1 MLSVI
6 IPVYNER
13 NTVCTIIDRVREMPI
28 ETEIIV
34 VDDKSTDGTREILRE
49 LDYPNLQVLF
59 QPRNLHKGNCVKEGI
74 RKASGKYTVIQDAD
88 LEYDPQDIPR
98 LLEKVQQPGVLAVFG
113 SRLLGASE
121 DGRKLP
127 FSTFSVG
134 RNALT
139 AWYRLLYGTNLTDIA
154 TCYKMMPTEV
164 LRGLNLRC
172 EGFDIE
178 FELAAKLAKLAR
190 QRGEQVVEV
199 PIAYQPR
206 SVAEGKKI
214 RWQDGIR
221 ALWALTKLRFTD

>member
-1 MLSVI
+1 M
-6 IPVYNER
+6 
-13 NTVCTIIDRVREMPI
+13 
-28 ETEIIV
+28 
-34 VDDKSTDGTREILRE
+34 
-49 LDYPNLQVLF
+49 
-59 QPRNLHKGNCVKEGI
+59 
-74 RKASGKYTVIQDAD
+74 
-88 LEYDPQDIPR
+88 
-98 LLEKVQQPGVLAVFG
+98 FG
-113 SRLLGASE
+113 SRLLGASQ

-127 FSTFSVG
+127 VSVFSMG

-139 AWYRLLYGTNLTDIA
+139 AWYRLLYGSSLRDIA
-154 TCYKMMPTEV
+154 TCYKMMPTEL

-172 EGFDIE
+172 EGFDLD

-221 ALWALTKLRFTD
+221 ALWALTRFRFTN